1 MNNLI
6 PNFTVITPEIIIL
19 VMSCVVLL
27 VDLFTKGKIKTLTY
41 FLSQTALI
49 FAFAATFKNL
59 AIAKVITFHGAFVH
73 DGLASILKLAIFFVV
88 FLCFWYAHQIFKT
101 EQKEQ
106 GEFYI
111 LSLLSV
117 LGMMVMI
124 SGHDLL
130 IIYLGLEVLSLPLYA
145 MVAMK
150 KDQRDASEA
159 ALKYFITG
167 SIASA
172 ILLFGMSMIF
182 GATATLD
189 ISSIAR
195 VISVTPSGVNL
206 IFAFGLVFVVMG
218 VAFKLAAVPF
228 HMWIPDVYQG
238 TPNAMLLFLSSAP
251 KIAAFGMLIRLLVEA
266 MPNLFHQ
273 WQEILIILSI
283 LSIAVGNLTAIMQ
296 TNIKRMLAYS
306 AIAHSGY
313 LLLGL
318 LSGTSEGYSASMFY
332 IIAYSLMSLGAFAV
346 IGLMSRTEHE
356 IKNLDDFKGLNS
368 RNPWLAF
375 MMLILMFSMAGIP
388 PTAGFFAKVGVIQA
402 LVNSHLTWLA
412 VYAVVFAVIGAFYY
426 LRIINFM
433 YFKSADKTEKV
444 FLTRNELTAITIN
457 SFAVLGLGIFPSLL
471 ISLCKNIFLN

>member
-6 PNFTVITPEIIIL
+6 PNFAVISPEIIIL
-19 VMSCVVLL
+19 LMSCIVLL
-27 VDLFTKGKIKTLTY
+27 ADLLTTKKIKTLTY
-41 FLSQTALI
+41 LLSQLALI
-49 FAFAATFKNL
+49 FAFAATFKNMFL
-59 AIAKVITFHGAFVH
+59 AKEITFHGAFVH
-73 DGLASILKLAIFFVV
+73 DGLSSVLKLAIYVVV
-88 FLCFWYAHQIFKT
+88 FLAFWYAHEIFKT
-101 EQKEQ
+101 EEKEQ

-111 LSLLSV
+111 LGLLSV
-117 LGMMVMI
+117 LGMMVLV

-130 IIYLGLEVLSLPLYA
+130 ILYLGLEVLSLPLYA

-150 KDQRDASEA
+150 RDRRDSTEA
-159 ALKYFITG
+159 AMKYFITG
-167 SIASA
+167 SIASSM
-172 ILLFGMSMIF
+172 LLFGMSMIF
-182 GATATLD
+182 GATGTLD

-195 VISVTPSGVNL
+195 VISVVPSGMNL
-206 IFAFGLVFVVMG
+206 IFALGLVFVVIG

-238 TPNAMLLFLSSAP
+238 TPNAMLVFLSSAP
-251 KIAAFGMLIRLLVEA
+251 KIAAFGMAIRLLIEA

-273 WQEILIILSI
+273 WQELLMILSI
-283 LSIAVGNLTAIMQ
+283 LSIAVGNLAAIMQ
-296 TNIKRMLAYS
+296 SNVKRMLAYS

-313 LLLGL
+313 MFLGL

-332 IIAYSLMSLGAFAV
+332 TIVYSLMSLGAFAIV
-346 IGLMSRTEHE
+346 GLMAKGQHE
-356 IKNLDDFKGLNS
+356 VKKIEDFKGLNS

-388 PTAGFFAKVGVIQA
+388 PTAGFFAKLSVIQA
-402 LVNSHLTWLA
+402 LINAHQVWIA
-412 VYAVVFAVIGAFYY
+412 VYAVLFAVVGAFYY

-433 YFKSADKTEKV
+433 YFKTAEKTEKV
-444 FLTRNELTAITIN
+444 ILTRNELTAITIN